1 MPKLQF
7 LKSSPFATLSLIFVL
22 IFFLLG
28 SFSAKLWK
36 EKETSP
42 ICWDGFGYYFYLP
55 TFFYDDFKTFKN
67 YDYIQEKYNPTF
79 GGELGVKKAPNGNRV
94 MRYPIGVSFLMLPG
108 FGLAHLVAVNCG
120 YAVDGFLLPYQMIMT
135 LWSLIVSWLGLVL
148 LAIVLSKYF
157 SDKVVSLSI
166 IILAIGTNLYIFS
179 SYSQLHSHVYL
190 FFLYASIIFVTDSF
204 YATLKY
210 KLLSPIFIGL
220 MCGIAVACR
229 PTEFISFFI
238 PLLWGVRNK
247 IEFHQRYRF
256 LLANIYI
263 PVLFIL
269 FAFIGVFPQLLYWKI
284 YSGQWLF
291 YSYED
296 DQGFSFL
303 RPHIINF
310 LFSYLKGWFTY
321 TPVMYIAFIGLFLSV
336 YKRSIF
342 GICVLVFTTFN
353 VYFASSWDCWWYGGS
368 ATQRAMIQSYALLI
382 FPIAFLLKSAFHNR
396 RMLYFFSFYI
406 GITILFNLFL
416 TYQIIYCENIIHGD
430 LMTKKYFWR
439 VFGKTSVTKHDLML
453 LDTDEQ
459 ISFKDTSKLQSI
471 YINDFEKDSAIL
483 LVNQSRSGV
492 RSVLLNLENQYHSP
506 VIIKEPIEADWYRA
520 EVYFFPMWE
529 EWIFWKW
536 SQFSIK

>member
-1 MPKLQF
+1 
-7 LKSSPFATLSLIFVL
+7 
-22 IFFLLG
+22 
-28 SFSAKLWK
+28 
-36 EKETSP
+36 
-42 ICWDGFGYYFYLP
+42 
-55 TFFYDDFKTFKN
+55 
-67 YDYIQEKYNPTF
+67 
-79 GGELGVKKAPNGNRV
+79 
-94 MRYPIGVSFLMLPG
+94 
-108 FGLAHLVAVNCG
+108 
-120 YAVDGFLLPYQMIMT
+120 
-135 LWSLIVSWLGLVL
+135 
-148 LAIVLSKYF
+148 
-157 SDKVVSLSI
+157 
-166 IILAIGTNLYIFS
+166 
-179 SYSQLHSHVYL
+179 
-190 FFLYASIIFVTDSF
+190 
-204 YATLKY
+204 
-210 KLLSPIFIGL
+210 
-220 MCGIAVACR
+220 
-229 PTEFISFFI
+229 
-238 PLLWGVRNK
+238 
-247 IEFHQRYRF
+247 
-256 LLANIYI
+256 
-263 PVLFIL
+263 
-269 FAFIGVFPQLLYWKI
+269 
-284 YSGQWLF
+284 
-291 YSYED
+291 
-296 DQGFSFL
+296 
-303 RPHIINF
+303 
-310 LFSYLKGWFTY
+310 
-321 TPVMYIAFIGLFLSV
+321 MYIAFIGLFLSV